1 MDSLTTLLLMVGGFS
16 LGLFTL
22 GVIELV
28 LVKLGY
34 FREDDDK

>member
-28 LVKLGY
+28 FVKLG
-34 FREDDDK
+34 FFDGEED

>member
-28 LVKLGY
+28 LVQLG
-34 FREDDDK
+34 FFDGEED

>member
-28 LVKLGY
+28 LVKLGL
-34 FREDDDK
+34 FDGEED

>member
-28 LVKLGY
+28 LVKLG
-34 FREDDDK
+34 FFDGEDQ